1 MLCEGRRGEAI
12 VKRSYREWTHKLPLT
27 VVIAIAF
34 LLSAVVPAA
43 ATESVRIPRSEAE
56 WNAMNPAEQARVHS
70 WLWDRFQSD
79 LESGEAV
86 IHETSSTSAGSSDA
100 GTAAA
105 AAVSVTYQCVVQW
118 TTYPGS
124 GDYVRGGGWTD
135 ASAIVDNM
143 SAGIKT
149 NSQWGQFLR
158 DGAWVANW
166 GLSGPN
172 RDRAEAY
179 TGWHWTWWWETSN
192 WTTRG
197 WHWAYDNGVWLLG
210 PDRYC
215 TVSKLL

>member
-1 MLCEGRRGEAI
+1 MN
-12 VKRSYREWTHKLPLT
+12 RSYRESSHKSLA
-27 VVIAIAF
+27 VVIAIAL
-34 LLSAVVPAA
+34 LLSAVVPVA
-43 ATESVRIPRSEAE
+43 ATEFVRLPRSEAE
-56 WNAMNPAEQARVHS
+56 WNAMNPAEQARVNS
-70 WLWDRFQSD
+70 WLWDRFRSD

-86 IHETSSTSAGSSDA
+86 IHETSSSSEA
-100 GTAAA
+100 GTASAA
-105 AAVSVTYQCVVQW
+105 SVRVTYQCVVQW

-149 NSQWGQFLR
+149 NFQLGQFLR
-158 DGAWVANW
+158 DGALVANW
-166 GLSGPN
+166 GQSGPN
-172 RDRAEAY
+172 RDHAEGY
-179 TGWHWTWWWETSN
+179 TGWHWTWWWESST
-192 WTTRG
+192 WTTKG